1 MGEAHRFTLGEVAP
15 PVGLRLRSAFL
26 LLVMTGS
33 LLPGCS
39 TSRVELDRSM
49 DEALLLALASH
60 EQLELGQAVVR
71 SGGGAWMAPA
81 PVPFSARRTNPHR
94 QLQSM
99 YADFAGAIGEGGP
112 GFDHFLAK
120 AQEHRQAGD
129 VLDSARAR
137 RDARRG
143 RGFQRFI
150 RGLAQAPV
158 KVTRGVGQLLKGT
171 LRVTGTVIAI
181 AIEQAPQIARD
192 IVMKKLQE
200 LRNLLQGRIDL
211 AWDKVA
217 AKLGLPFAL
226 WLRSKVD
233 PAFVRVRDRVVAQ
246 VLGKD
251 RARSG
256 QGEEDPGAST
266 SDGDTE
272 TEEDTDQARYGT
284 WQVDPEG
291 DPDDMGG
298 YIKWDQHWTSLP
310 SSFED
315 DCQPAPDGTRGT
327 TIFSDDA
334 RFSFIFELDEATIQG
349 KVIGSFDWE
358 GELEKSQ
365 GSFDE
370 EITNGWVRPAADGSG
385 WEFGGAV
392 EIDTTIATSIRCI
405 HRTATEGGGTLI
417 TYYWRNQSKPLT
429 TVATLSGNINQLV
442 PGEEGEPD
450 HLAPGG
456 ILWVDASIESEDL
469 ELAIFCMD
477 CSVPDDLPP
486 PFKVGDSEAQQE

>member
-1 MGEAHRFTLGEVAP
+1 MREARHSTCGEVAP
-15 PVGLRLRSAFL
+15 PVGQRLKSAFL
-26 LLVMTGS
+26 LLVMAGS

-39 TSRVELDRSM
+39 TSRAELDRSM
-49 DEALLLALASH
+49 DDALLLALAAH
-60 EQLELGQAVVR
+60 EQLELGTPVVR
-71 SGGGAWMAPA
+71 AGGGVWMAPTLA
-81 PVPFSARRTNPHR
+81 PFAAGRVNPHR

-129 VLDSARAR
+129 ALDSSRAR

-192 IVMKKLQE
+192 IVMKKLKE

-256 QGEEDPGAST
+256 QGEADQSAPTE
-266 SDGDTE
+266 DGDTE
-272 TEEDTDQARYGT
+272 TDETTDQARYGT
-284 WQVDPEG
+284 WQVDPQG

-298 YIKWDQHWTSLP
+298 YIKWDQHWTGLP
-310 SSFED
+310 SSFAD

-334 RFSFIFELDEATIQG
+334 RFSFILELDEETIQG
-349 KVIGSFDWE
+349 KVVGSFDW
-358 GELEKSQ
+358 GSELERSQ

-370 EITNGWVRPAADGSG
+370 EISNGWIRPAADGSG
-385 WEFGGAV
+385 WELGGSV
-392 EIDTTIATSIRCI
+392 DIDMTIATSIRCI
-405 HRTATEGGGTLI
+405 HRTVTEGGGTLI
-417 TYYWRNQSKPLT
+417 TYYWRDQSKPLT
-429 TVATLSGNINQLV
+429 AVATLSGNITQLV

-469 ELAIFCMD
+469 EMAIFCID
-477 CSVPDDLPP
+477 CSVPDELPP
-486 PFKVGDSEAQQE
+486 PFKVGDGEAQEE